1 MGEASF
7 KSTTTT
13 MIPEIFSLG
22 PIPVNSFG
30 LMVALAIFSAS
41 ILLAKSFQ
49 VNGLNS
55 NLAEKYVLTGGIG
68 GLVGAR
74 LWYVFVDNY
83 SELKNDLFSALISS
97 AGFTFYG
104 GFIISGI
111 LLLILI
117 ILDKIKVSSFVDATG
132 PALALGYAIGRLG
145 CQLSGDGDYGIETTS
160 ILGMSFS
167 TGVIPTA
174 PGVLVYPTPLYEST
188 ICILI
193 LFLLLHVERLT
204 SWQLAPGARFGLYLS
219 LVALERFFVEFIR
232 INPEVVGTLSQAQ
245 VISLFIFSFGIFL
258 ILFGFVRKIFPKPA
272 FQV

>member
-1 MGEASF
+1 
-7 KSTTTT
+7 

-49 VNGLNS
+49 VNGLNPS
-55 NLAEKYVLTGGIG
+55 LAEKYVLTGGIG
-68 GLVGAR
+68 GLIGAR

-83 SELKNDLFSALISS
+83 SDVKNDLFSALLSS

-104 GFIISGI
+104 GFIISAV
-111 LLLILI
+111 LLFVLILI
-117 ILDKIKVSSFVDATG
+117 DKIKVSAFVDSLG

-145 CQLSGDGDYGIETTS
+145 CQLSGDGDYGIETTN
-160 ILGMSFS
+160 IFGMSFS

-174 PGVLVYPTPLYEST
+174 PGVLVYPTPFYESI

-193 LFLLLHVERLT
+193 VFLLLYVERL
-204 SWQLAPGARFGLYLS
+204 SKWQMAPGARFGLYLS
-219 LVALERFFVEFIR
+219 LIALERFVVEFIR
-232 INPEVVGTLSQAQ
+232 INPEVVGTFSQAQ
-245 VISLFIFSFGIFL
+245 VISLAIFAFGSTLIVLGFI
-258 ILFGFVRKIFPKPA
+258 RKFWNKPA
-272 FQV
+272 IAS

>member
-49 VNGLNS
+49 VNGLNP

-68 GLVGAR
+68 GLIGAR

-83 SELKNDLFSALISS
+83 DDLKNDLFSALISS

-104 GFIISGI
+104 GFIISA
-111 LLLILI
+111 LLLFVLI
-117 ILDKIKVSSFVDATG
+117 IIDKIRISSFVDALG

-145 CQLSGDGDYGIETTS
+145 CQLSGDGDYGIETTN
-160 ILGMSFS
+160 IFGMSFS

-193 LFLLLHVERLT
+193 VFLLLYVERLVK
-204 SWQLAPGARFGLYLS
+204 WQMAPGARFGLYLS
-219 LVALERFFVEFIR
+219 LIAMERFVVEFIR

-245 VISLFIFSFGIFL
+245 VISLAIFSFGLVL
-258 ILFGFVRKIFPKPA
+258 IATGFVRKLLRKSAITT
-272 FQV
+272 